1 MIYEPTE
8 SRAEGERKR
17 GGRYF
22 NFANLKDLR
31 SEDKMSKSEAMTLK
45 ARVLYDFHAEN
56 PGEIS
61 IAENELVTLFSEEE
75 LEGWLEG
82 ENSRGEV
89 GLFPASYVDIIRD
102 QITSSTSNNGFS
114 SPKTITQSP
123 SHSSYASPD
132 PHSQRKFK
140 VGSGGGSSF
149 NTSQGSDDDWDD
161 DWDESSPA
169 QYEPQGFG
177 TSPPSYPVTT
187 SLPSRGS
194 GQQQQQAKSS
204 ATVGRNLNRFSTFV
218 KSGGEAFLLGEAAA
232 FVKDGDR
239 ICVVMGKYGP
249 EWQEDPYPFTC
260 TIDDPTKQTKFKG
273 MKSYMSYGLTP
284 THTNVQV
291 NRRYKHFDWLYARL
305 VERFPVIS
313 VPHLPEKQ
321 ATGRFEEDF
330 ISKRRKGLIWWMNHM
345 TSHPVLAHC
354 DVFQHFLTCGADE
367 KAWKMGKRKA
377 ERDDLVGANFFLTIS
392 TPVVPLDL
400 QEVEN
405 KIEGFKSFTKKMDEN
420 IVVVNT
426 SINEFARKQITG
438 FKKEYQKVGQSFKHL
453 AQAFELDQQ
462 VYSAGLN
469 RAISY
474 TGEAYEAIGE
484 YFAEQPRQDLEP
496 ISDLLDLYRGHLSNF
511 PDIIH
516 VQKGA
521 LTKVRDCPK
530 LEGELHDRCNIISCA
545 TLAEIQHFHRTRV
558 RDFRSQMQHHLHQ
571 QISFFQKITAKLEDA
586 LKKYDDEQ

>member
-1 MIYEPTE
+1 M
-8 SRAEGERKR
+8 A
-17 GGRYF
+17 
-22 NFANLKDLR
+22 
-31 SEDKMSKSEAMTLK
+31 LK
-45 ARVLYDFHAEN
+45 AKVLYDFHGEN

-61 IAENELVTLFSEEE
+61 IVENELVTLFSEEE

-102 QITSSTSNNGFS
+102 QITSSASNNGLS

-123 SHSSYASPD
+123 GHSSYASPN
-132 PHSQRKFK
+132 SQPQRRFK

-161 DWDESSPA
+161 DWDDSSPA
-169 QYEPQGFG
+169 PYEPQGFG
-177 TSPPSYPVTT
+177 TTPPLYPVTT
-187 SLPSRGS
+187 SLPGRGA
-194 GQQQQQAKSS
+194 GQHQQQQQAKSS

-218 KSGGEAFLLGEAAA
+218 KSGGEAFLLGEASA

-400 QEVEN
+400 QEVES
-405 KIEGFKSFTKKMDEN
+405 KIEGFKGFTKKMDEN

-521 LTKVRDCPK
+521 LTKVKDCPK
-530 LEGELHDRCNIISCA
+530 QEGELHDRCNIISCA

-558 RDFRSQMQHHLHQ
+558 RDFRMQMQHHLRQ

-586 LKKYDDEQ
+586 LQKYDNDQ

>member
-1 MIYEPTE
+1 
-8 SRAEGERKR
+8 
-17 GGRYF
+17 
-22 NFANLKDLR
+22 
-31 SEDKMSKSEAMTLK
+31 MSKCETMALK
-45 ARVLYDFHAEN
+45 AKVLYDFHAEN

-102 QITSSTSNNGFS
+102 QVTSSTSNNGVA
-114 SPKTITQSP
+114 SPKAITQSP

-132 PHSQRKFK
+132 SQSQRRFK
-140 VGSGGGSSF
+140 VSSGGGSSF

-161 DWDESSPA
+161 DWDDSSPA
-169 QYEPQGFG
+169 QFGPQGFG
-177 TSPPSYPVTT
+177 TSPPLYPVTT
-187 SLPSRGS
+187 SLPGRGS
-194 GQQQQQAKSS
+194 GQQQQAKSS

-218 KSGGEAFLLGEAAA
+218 KSGGEAFLLGEASA

-239 ICVVMGKYGP
+239 ICVVMGKFGP

-260 TIDDPTKQTKFKG
+260 TIDDPTRQTKFKG

-291 NRRYKHFDWLYARL
+291 NRRYKHFDWLYGRL

-400 QEVEN
+400 PEVES

-420 IVVVNT
+420 IVVVNS

-469 RAISY
+469 KAISY

-521 LTKVRDCPK
+521 LTKVKDCPK
-530 LEGELHDRCNIISCA
+530 KEGELHDRCNIISCA

-558 RDFRSQMQHHLHQ
+558 RDFRLQMQHHLRQ

-586 LKKYDDEQ
+586 LQKYDNDQ

>member
-1 MIYEPTE
+1 M
-8 SRAEGERKR
+8 A
-17 GGRYF
+17 
-22 NFANLKDLR
+22 
-31 SEDKMSKSEAMTLK
+31 LK
-45 ARVLYDFHAEN
+45 AKVLYDFHSEN
-56 PGEIS
+56 KGEIS
-61 IAENELVTLFSEEE
+61 IVENEVVTLFSEEE

-82 ENSRGEV
+82 ENSKGEA
-89 GLFPASYVDIIRD
+89 GLFPASYVEIIREH
-102 QITSSTSNNGFS
+102 ITSSPNNNGFS
-114 SPKTITQSP
+114 SPKTKAQSSTHTSP
-123 SHSSYASPD
+123 NSPD
-132 PHSQRKFK
+132 SHAER
-140 VGSGGGSSF
+140 GSGVRYIGGSSF
-149 NTSQGSDDDWDD
+149 HTSQGSDDDWDD
-161 DWDESSPA
+161 DWDDSSPA
-169 QYEPQGFG
+169 ANASQGFG
-177 TSPPSYPVTT
+177 TSPPLYPVTT
-187 SLPSRGS
+187 SLPARGS
-194 GQQQQQAKSS
+194 AQQHQQQTKSS
-204 ATVGRNLNRFSTFV
+204 GTVGRNLNRFSTFV
-218 KSGGEAFLLGEAAA
+218 KSGGEAFLLGEASA
-232 FVKDGDR
+232 FVKDGDK

-392 TPVVPLDL
+392 TPAVPLDL
-400 QEVEN
+400 QEVES
-405 KIEGFKSFTKKMDEN
+405 KIEGFKTFTKKMDEN

-426 SINEFARKQITG
+426 TINEFARKQMTG
-438 FKKEYQKVGQSFKHL
+438 FKKEYQKVGQSFKLL
-453 AQAFELDQQ
+453 AQAFELDHQAFS
-462 VYSAGLN
+462 VGLN
-469 RAISY
+469 KAMAY
-474 TGEAYEAIGE
+474 TGDAYEAIGE

-496 ISDLLDLYRGHLSNF
+496 ISDLLDLYRGHLDNF

-521 LTKVRDCPK
+521 LTKVKDCPK
-530 LEGELHDRCNIISCA
+530 QESELHDRCNIISCA
-545 TLAEIQHFHRTRV
+545 TLAEIHHFHRTRV
-558 RDFRSQMQHHLHQ
+558 RDFRSQMQHHLRQ

-586 LKKYDDEQ
+586 LQRYDDIGEV

>member
-1 MIYEPTE
+1 M
-8 SRAEGERKR
+8 A
-17 GGRYF
+17 
-22 NFANLKDLR
+22 
-31 SEDKMSKSEAMTLK
+31 LK
-45 ARVLYDFHAEN
+45 AKVLYDFHAEN

-61 IAENELVTLFSEEE
+61 IGENELVTLFSEEE

-102 QITSSTSNNGFS
+102 QITSSASNNGFS

-123 SHSSYASPD
+123 THSSYASPD
-132 PHSQRKFK
+132 SHSQRRFK

-161 DWDESSPA
+161 DWDDSSPA
-169 QYEPQGFG
+169 QYEPQGLG
-177 TSPPSYPVTT
+177 TTPPLYPVTT
-187 SLPSRGS
+187 SLPCRGT

-218 KSGGEAFLLGEAAA
+218 KSGGEAFLLGEASA

-400 QEVEN
+400 QEVES

-469 RAISY
+469 KAISY

-521 LTKVRDCPK
+521 LTKVKDCPK
-530 LEGELHDRCNIISCA
+530 QEGELHDRCNIISCA

-558 RDFRSQMQHHLHQ
+558 RDFRMQMQHHLRQ
-571 QISFFQKITAKLEDA
+571 QINFFQKITTKLEDA
-586 LKKYDDEQ
+586 LQKYDSDQ